1 MNQKNQIII
10 CMGSSCFSRGNRVNL
25 ELIKAWLSERK
36 IEAEVGFKGQLC
48 TGLCNKG
55 PVLIINEHV
64 YQDVHPANVIN
75 ILKTAFSGVQV

>member
-36 IEAEVGFKGQLC
+36 IEAEVGFKGQQIGRASC
-48 TGLCNKG
+48 RER
-55 PVLIINEHV
+55 V
-64 YQDVHPANVIN
+64 
-75 ILKTAFSGVQV
+75 

>member
-1 MNQKNQIII
+1 MSPKNQITI

-55 PVLIINEHV
+55 PILIINEHV
-64 YQDVHPANVIN
+64 YQDVQPANLIS